1 MSPVDVGMNDHKYDK
16 RPRKSLEEELDSLHR
31 RLKEQQEEIDRC
43 SGIERSLRE
52 SEEKYR
58 FLVENS
64 GDIIWKIDVQGRWL
78 FISSNVEKVTG
89 YKPGEIVGKTIWD
102 FVEPD
107 YHDQI
112 RKMLKKRAL
121 GEKIPPYEVNVIAK
135 DGRSLP
141 FEVSTNPI
149 RDNSGRIIGTQGISR
164 DISDRK
170 QAEERL
176 RKYYDELEGR
186 VEQRTADLDKALST
200 LQTILETVPIG
211 IVVADRENE
220 TITYFSK
227 DAADIFR
234 SDITGKAVG
243 PEDETYKLLRPDG
256 FPFPTGELPLVR
268 SLRHGE
274 RVTNVEILVL
284 RKDGSEV
291 TILASSAP
299 VLDPTGKITAAVASI
314 NDITCLKRAEAALRD
329 EKAQAELYIDLMGH
343 DINNLNH
350 IAMGYIEIALDLLKR
365 SGKLE
370 TDQVQLLE
378 KPLDILKNS
387 SELIDNVRKIQ
398 RIREGDLKYEIVD
411 LYELLFS
418 VKNEYS
424 HIPGRVVDIGLQ
436 GRGPAPVM
444 ANPLLKDVFTN
455 LVGNAIKHTT
465 GPLKIDIRLDRVTP
479 NGKKY
484 YRVAIE
490 DNGPG
495 IPDTYKKTLLSRKK
509 LGGKG
514 LGLYL
519 VKTFVKQFK
528 GRFRIEDRVPGD
540 YSKGAKF
547 VVMLP
552 AADI

>member
-31 RLKEQQEEIDRC
+31 QLKEQQEEIDRC

-64 GDIIWKIDVQGRWL
+64 GDIIWKIDVNGRWM

-227 DAADIFR
+227 DAADIFK

-465 GPLKIDIRLDRVTP
+465 GPLKMDIRLDR
-479 NGKKY
+479 
-484 YRVAIE
+484 
-490 DNGPG
+490 
-495 IPDTYKKTLLSRKK
+495 
-509 LGGKG
+509 
-514 LGLYL
+514 
-519 VKTFVKQFK
+519 
-528 GRFRIEDRVPGD
+528 
-540 YSKGAKF
+540 
-547 VVMLP
+547 
-552 AADI
+552 

>member
-1 MSPVDVGMNDHKYDK
+1 MSPADVGMNEQKYAK

-31 RLKEQQEEIDRC
+31 QLKEQQEEIDRC

-64 GDIIWKIDVQGRWL
+64 GDIIWKIDVNGRWM

-102 FVEPD
+102 FVEPE

-112 RKMLKKRAL
+112 KKMLKKRAL
-121 GEKIPPYEVNVIAK
+121 GEKIPPYEVNIIAK
-135 DGRSLP
+135 DGRCLP

-149 RDNSGRIIGTQGISR
+149 RDNSGEIVGTQGISR
-164 DISDRK
+164 DISYRK
-170 QAEERL
+170 QSEARL
-176 RKYYDELEGR
+176 REYYDELEGR

-200 LQTILETVPIG
+200 LRTILETVPIG
-211 IVVADRENE
+211 LVVADRESEN
-220 TITYFSK
+220 ITYFSK
-227 DAADIFR
+227 DAAEIFK

-243 PEDETYKLLRPDG
+243 PEDDTYKLLRPDG
-256 FPFPTGELPLVR
+256 SPFPTDELPLVR

-314 NDITCLKRAEAALRD
+314 SDITCLKHAEAALRD
-329 EKAQAELYIDLMGH
+329 EKEQAELYIDLMGH

-350 IAMGYIEIALDLLKR
+350 IAMGYIEIALDILKR
-365 SGKLE
+365 SGKLDMGE
-370 TDQVQLLE
+370 VQLME
-378 KPLDILKNS
+378 KPLDMLKNS

-411 LYELLFS
+411 LYELLYS
-418 VKNEYS
+418 VKSEYS
-424 HIPGRVVDIGLQ
+424 HIPGRAVDISLQ

-455 LVGNAIKHTT
+455 LVGNAIKHST
-465 GPLKIDIRLDRVTP
+465 GQLKIDITLDEVTQG
-479 NGKKY
+479 GKKY
-484 YRVAIE
+484 YRVAVE

-495 IPDTYKKTLLSRKK
+495 IPDTYKKTLISRKK

-528 GRFRIEDRVPGD
+528 GRFRIEDRVSGD